1 MNSSNLAFDRD
12 YEAEQRKHV
21 AVLVKERNKLLLALE
36 AYESTQEVKIDAK
49 AEKSIK
55 YYRDR
60 LIIADTKLERE
71 CSNAKA
77 DLEKAEQKY
86 EKQIKALRETHASDT
101 KYCQGELKRLEE
113 GKATPDPER
122 ITLMKMRLMKL
133 EASITTKET
142 LIQSFEVVKKPDYIP
157 QFILPEKVWEPSEE
171 ALEQERELLKKKKLA
186 RLEDESRMR
195 LG

>member
-21 AVLVKERNKLLLALE
+21 AVLVKERDKLLLTLE
-36 AYESTQEVKIDAK
+36 AYESTKGVKIDAK
-49 AEKSIK
+49 NDKSIN

-60 LIIADTKLERE
+60 ITEADAKLEKDIKDARE
-71 CSNAKA
+71 AYAKNV
-77 DLEKAEQKY
+77 
-86 EKQIKALRETHASDT
+86 

-186 RLEDESRMR
+186 RLEDEAGMR